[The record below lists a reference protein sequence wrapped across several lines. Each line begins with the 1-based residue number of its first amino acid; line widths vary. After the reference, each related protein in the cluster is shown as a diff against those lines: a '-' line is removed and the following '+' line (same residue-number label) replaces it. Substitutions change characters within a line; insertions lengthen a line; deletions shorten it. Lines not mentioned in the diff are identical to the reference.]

1 MRDVENISA
10 QFWGTNRKDLAWRQ
24 NIGKLNR
31 QEHRMSAEVEA
42 GKTESRWKLS
52 LDTWAVL
59 VAFLL
64 ALLVRT
70 GVFKHIP
77 W

>member
-1 MRDVENISA
+1 
-10 QFWGTNRKDLAWRQ
+10 
-24 NIGKLNR
+24 
-31 QEHRMSAEVEA
+31 MSAEVVA
-42 GKTESRWKLS
+42 GKTASRWKVS

-64 ALLVRT
+64 ALLVRA

>member
-1 MRDVENISA
+1 MGEA
-10 QFWGTNRKDLAWRQ
+10 QQAVTVKPKRF
-24 NIGKLNR
+24 
-31 QEHRMSAEVEA
+31 
-42 GKTESRWKLS
+42 S

-59 VAFLL
+59 LAFTL
-64 ALLVRT
+64 AALVRA

>member
-1 MRDVENISA
+1 
-10 QFWGTNRKDLAWRQ
+10 
-24 NIGKLNR
+24 
-31 QEHRMSAEVEA
+31 MSTEVVAE
-42 GKTESRWKLS
+42 KTASKWKPS

-70 GVFKHIP
+70 GVLKHIP